1 MSQHIPRVVYSLPG
15 MDAVTVRRDQP
26 YGDTDGTRTI
36 DVYYPPGAPAGARIP
51 AVVFVTGFSD
61 AGAQKMFGCR
71 LKDLASYVSWAQLTA
86 VSGLVAITY
95 VNEEPAA
102 DVHAVFQHVR
112 DNAAE
117 LNVDEN
123 RIGLWSCSGNV
134 PNALSVLMSDAPGRL
149 TCAVLPYGYLLDD
162 DGSSRVADAA
172 RRFGFVNP
180 SAGRTVGDLSPE
192 VPLFLAR
199 AGKDQM
205 PGLNEA
211 LDRCVGQALTRNLP
225 VTVVNHA
232 QGPHA
237 FDLFDDSEAT
247 REIVRRMLGFLQF
260 HLTG

>member
-26 YGDTDGTRTI
+26 YGDTDGARTF
-36 DVYYPPGAPAGARIP
+36 DVYYPPGAPVGARIP

-71 LKDLASYVSWAQLTA
+71 LKDLPSYVSWAQLTA
-86 VSGLVAITY
+86 ASGLAAITY
-95 VNEEPAA
+95 ANEEPAA
-102 DVHAVFQHVR
+102 DVHTVFQHVR
-112 DNAAE
+112 NNAAD
-117 LNVDEN
+117 LRIDEN
-123 RIGLWSCSGNV
+123 RIGMWSCSGNV

-149 TCAVLPYGYLLDD
+149 RCAVLAYGYMLDGE
-162 DGSSRVADAA
+162 GSSRVADAA

-180 SAGRTVGDLSPE
+180 IAGRTVDDFPLE
-192 VPLFLAR
+192 IPLFLAR

-205 PGLNEA
+205 PGLNDA
-211 LDRCVGQALTRNLP
+211 LDRCVGQSLTRNLP
-225 VTVVNHA
+225 VTLVNYA

-237 FDLFDDSEAT
+237 FDLFDDSETT